1 MGEFVFDLDLLS
13 AAALKRVLE
22 AKGEIKGNDG
32 HIELL
37 LPGQISKGDAKSNHP
52 VKLASCL

>member
-1 MGEFVFDLDLLS
+1 MFDLDLLS

-32 HIELL
+32 HIELV
-37 LPGQISKGDAKSNHP
+37 LPGEIGKGDAKPNHP
-52 VKLASCL
+52 VKLATCL